1 MNCRDWVRQFP
12 VRPWSGCDSGNS
24 DLPRRSHPDVRVV
37 DHMLPCFPPQLRR
50 FVQAGIPML
59 FDYRRPI
66 GDGLL
71 KQHYVGLRLVN
82 VLRRVVFVLAEVG
95 AAVRSGNAAD
105 QIVIDGSDVQ
115 KILRKGALV
124 LLL

>member
-1 MNCRDWVRQFP
+1 
-12 VRPWSGCDSGNS
+12 
-24 DLPRRSHPDVRVV
+24 
-37 DHMLPCFPPQLRR
+37 
-50 FVQAGIPML
+50 ML

-66 GDGLL
+66 GDALL
-71 KQHYVGLRLVN
+71 KQHYVGLRLVK